1 MIQILWKHNPLSDL
15 LQELLDKNYTLPRQQ
30 RKNKLQIDIYAV
42 SYFVFQKVTSTN
54 DVEFVISRM
63 HAEYGGTYEI
73 KFYYF
78 IIFSWLPRIFT
89 HSSLVNEAHQL
100 VNPCFGLL
108 LSVDS

>member
-1 MIQILWKHNPLSDL
+1 MIQILWKHNPLPDL
-15 LQELLDKNYTLPRQQ
+15 LQELLDKNYTIPRQQ

-42 SYFVFQKVTSTN
+42 SYFVLQKVTSTN
-54 DVEFVISRM
+54 DVEFVISGM

-73 KFYYF
+73 KFYF

-89 HSSLVNEAHQL
+89 HSSLVNQAHQL

-108 LSVDS
+108 LSVDP